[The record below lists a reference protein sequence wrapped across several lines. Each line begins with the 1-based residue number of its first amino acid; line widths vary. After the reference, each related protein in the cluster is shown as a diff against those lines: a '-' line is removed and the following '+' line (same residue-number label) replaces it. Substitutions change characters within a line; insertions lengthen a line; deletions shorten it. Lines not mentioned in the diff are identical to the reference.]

1 MTPPRFTVVESATGA
16 AGFVASLARRFKPSL
31 VLWAFGLI
39 LAQRTLLQ
47 LQSQRNVELFKSELL
62 IDSLAIVCLM
72 VAVIVADEAVSRGV
86 PRMRAYL
93 CAVVLGCATAA
104 WAQWELRV
112 VLGWDVVKTAD
123 DDGWFELTQ
132 PPQLFFHLLLVSAVA
147 CFVYVNRRT
156 ARAAALRLRAA
167 ELGRASSRRRTLE
180 SRLQAMQARVEPQFL
195 FNTLAQVRELYEQDV
210 VVAGRMLDDL
220 IAYLRAALP
229 HLRDSSSTL
238 GQEIA
243 LVQAYLDIMRVR
255 LGDSLRFGIDVPD
268 AAKSARMP
276 AMMLL
281 PLIDHALVHGLPPV
295 GAGGSIRIVAEAAAG
310 RMRLSIIASGGGFVP
325 DGQDSH
331 LDGIGERLHALYGD
345 DARFEFERLHERGS
359 RATLEIPYEDTDG
372 SDR

>member
-1 MTPPRFTVVESATGA
+1 VVESAAGA

-47 LQSQRNVELFKSELL
+47 LQLLREVEFYKSELL
-62 IDSLAIVCLM
+62 IDSLAVVCVM

-93 CAVVLGCATAA
+93 GAVVLGCATAA

-112 VLGWDVVKTAD
+112 LLGWDAVAAAD

-132 PPQLFFHLLLVSAVA
+132 PPQVFFYLLLVSAVA

-167 ELGRASSRRRTLE
+167 ELGRAQSRRRTLE

-195 FNTLAQVRELYEQDV
+195 FNTLAQVRELYERDV
-210 VVAGRMLDDL
+210 AVAGRMLDDL

-229 HLRDSSSTL
+229 HLRHSSSTL

-243 LVQAYLDIMRVR
+243 LAQAYLDIMRVS
-255 LGDSLRFGIDVPD
+255 LGERLRFDIDVPD

-276 AMMLL
+276 AMVLL
-281 PLIDHALVHGLPPV
+281 PLIDHALLGGLQAA
-295 GAGGSIRIVAEAAAG
+295 GAGGSIRIVAEAVAG
-310 RMRLSIIASGGGFVP
+310 RLRLSIIASGFVAA
-325 DGQDSH
+325 GQDSD

-345 DARFEFERLHERGS
+345 DACFERDRLRQGGT

>member
-1 MTPPRFTVVESATGA
+1 MTPPRFTVVESAAGA

-123 DDGWFELTQ
+123 DDGWFELMR
-132 PPQLFFHLLLVSAVA
+132 PPQVFFHLLLVSAVA

-210 VVAGRMLDDL
+210 VAAGRMLDDL

-229 HLRDSSSTL
+229 HLRHSSSTL
-238 GQEIA
+238 GQEIT
-243 LVQAYLDIMRVR
+243 LVQAWLDIMRVR
-255 LGDSLRFGIDVPD
+255 LGDRLRFDIDVPD

-281 PLIDHALVHGLPPV
+281 PLIDHALVDGLQPT
-295 GAGGSIRIVAEAAAG
+295 GAGGAIRIVAEAAAG
-310 RMRLSIIASGGGFVP
+310 RLRLSIVACGFVP
-325 DGQDSH
+325 NGQDNG

-345 DARFEFERLHERGS
+345 SASFEFERLREGGT
-359 RATLEIPYEDTDG
+359 RAILEIPYEDTDG